1 MAERD
6 RHDARRR
13 RGNVPSRP
21 RAGVRERIDVDRDRR
36 ASSRRRPRIVWGIV
50 LLAMV
55 AAGAVLAATA
65 GGSVVR
71 SAIAIVALGSAA
83 VLVVVLAFLEVGLS
97 EDEDRRRHGR
107 FGRAPR
113 DLEQRGAR
121 FRRDDPRD

>member
-21 RAGVRERIDVDRDRR
+21 RAGVRERIDVDRR

-121 FRRDDPRD
+121 FRRDDRRD